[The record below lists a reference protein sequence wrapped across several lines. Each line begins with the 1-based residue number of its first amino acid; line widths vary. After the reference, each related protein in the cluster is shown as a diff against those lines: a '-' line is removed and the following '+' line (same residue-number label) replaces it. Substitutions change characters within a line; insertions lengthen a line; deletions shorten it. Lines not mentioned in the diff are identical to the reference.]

1 MMVKIQSIFKAGSS
15 LQRDIYNYINFVSG
29 DNLIKFSRIQIP
41 NIDNIDCD
49 ILILRHPINRMIS
62 QYYSRG
68 WTHKPHDLITEE
80 TKSEIRS
87 MSLSEYVVGGRLSF
101 QKKIYQKIFDKSE
114 SLHIIKY
121 EDMMDDP
128 LAFMRYILRSVD
140 RLDLLD
146 IVYDKFSEEFV
157 FDNED
162 HSDDISSGRSNVH
175 KRNLDH
181 EEYLHK
187 FNEHEQSFIYK
198 NMGDIL
204 AYYDSVPNL
213 LKSV

>member
-1 MMVKIQSIFKAGSS
+1 MVKIQSIFKAGSS
-15 LQRDIYNYINFVSG
+15 LQSEIYNYINFVSG

-41 NIDNIDCD
+41 KTTDVDCD

-68 WTHKPHDLITEE
+68 WTHELDEFNTEE
-80 TKSEIRS
+80 VRS
-87 MSLSEYVVGGRLSF
+87 KVRSKTLSEYVIGGVLF
-101 QKKIYQKIFDKSE
+101 QKKIYQNILDKSE
-114 SLHIIKY
+114 NFHIIKY
-121 EDMMDDP
+121 EDMMEDP
-128 LAFMRYILRSVD
+128 LAFMKFILRSVD
-140 RLDLLD
+140 RLELLD
-146 IVYDKFSEEFV
+146 IVYDEFSERFV
-157 FDNED
+157 FDGKD

-187 FNEHEQSFIYK
+187 FNEQEQLLIHK
-198 NMGDIL
+198 KAGDIL
-204 AYYDSVPNL
+204 AYYDSVPNV